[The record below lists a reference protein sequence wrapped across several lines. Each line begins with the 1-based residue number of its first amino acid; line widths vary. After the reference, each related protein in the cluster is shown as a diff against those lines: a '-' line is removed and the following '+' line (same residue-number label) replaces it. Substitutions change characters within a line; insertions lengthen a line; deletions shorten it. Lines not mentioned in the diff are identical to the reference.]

1 MHSQSREMSPPHR
14 RPDPEASRKEGHYS
28 HAGVE
33 DMQVSKTSSSVA
45 ALRALSMEKSKLE
58 SATREAEAY
67 YMFATREHEHLTSSL
82 QEAANNKCSSILASI
97 VRRVRA
103 EEATR
108 RRLRLETRAAAT
120 RGFACSRRHHKAALE
135 AWNAQ
140 HGGKALT
147 SRVAAYA
154 VAAEKHGM
162 DKDAAAIEAA
172 VARLAVRLELHG
184 RVFAAFAASS
194 PTAPSYPSAGEGRD
208 GDDRRVVADQIIGRA
223 LALQRRSGG
232 GTNNI

>member
-1 MHSQSREMSPPHR
+1 
-14 RPDPEASRKEGHYS
+14 
-28 HAGVE
+28 
-33 DMQVSKTSSSVA
+33 MQVSKTSSSVA

-67 YMFATREHEHLTSSL
+67 HTFATREHEHLTSSL
-82 QEAANNKCSSILASI
+82 QAAAGDPSTILASI

-108 RRLRLETRAAAT
+108 RRLRLETRAAVT